1 MITIAQICPLHKLP
15 TSFLFP
21 CSLTFLHKPHLI
33 GNFHNFNNHF
43 KKPFSLNKAR
53 SNMQQTCKKNLQR
66 RIVKKRPCS
75 MPMTMMMVIYTFSNA
90 SFFLEALKNLIS
102 THNVANKVV
111 KMELSAR
118 NSKKDN
124 QKTI

>member
-1 MITIAQICPLHKLP
+1 
-15 TSFLFP
+15 
-21 CSLTFLHKPHLI
+21 
-33 GNFHNFNNHF
+33 
-43 KKPFSLNKAR
+43 
-53 SNMQQTCKKNLQR
+53 MQQTCKKNLQR